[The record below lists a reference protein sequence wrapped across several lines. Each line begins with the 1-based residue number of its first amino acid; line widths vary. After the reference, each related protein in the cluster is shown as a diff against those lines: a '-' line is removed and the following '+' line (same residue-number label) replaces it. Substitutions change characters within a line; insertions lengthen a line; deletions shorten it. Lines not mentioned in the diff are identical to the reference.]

1 MTSYHQAP
9 TVHFIFSSFDKLCT
23 HGAFICVCV
32 CVVVVQLGYCM
43 WMPKLGGIHLTNVN
57 LLW

>member
-1 MTSYHQAP
+1 MIHGVWRAP

-32 CVVVVQLGYCM
+32 C
-43 WMPKLGGIHLTNVN
+43 GGSATW
-57 LLW
+57 LLHVDAKVRWHSFN